1 MNFFSGLLTTLFERT
16 SELLP
21 GQFGSGNDLN
31 ALSKELLS
39 AKGEVSGVAIAERIL
54 NLYRQGDDAEKLSF
68 FTYLVDEMDFDIT
81 AVRESLD
88 AYAANQQAEDYNAF
102 MRLAEP
108 VRRQFFRRLNEAPG
122 ATHAL
127 VTMRRDLLA
136 LMKTHPELAVI
147 DIDLKALF
155 ISWFNRGFLVL
166 RPINWKSPAHILEKI
181 IAYEAVHEISSWDD
195 LRRRLAPADRRCFAF
210 FHPAM
215 PEEPL
220 IFVEV
225 ALTNLLPKSIQK
237 ILADDRDII
246 IEDEMD
252 YAVFYSIS
260 NCQQGLAGIS
270 FGNSLIKTVVG
281 ELNQDLP
288 QLKHFITL
296 SPLPGFSRW
305 LAGQHIR
312 ASDGTTRDAVGYLDD
327 NKTEG
332 RALAAYYLTRAR
344 RESGQPYDPVSRFH
358 LGNGASVFD
367 IHDAA
372 DLSPRGQQQSF
383 GLMVNYLYEK
393 DKLVHNHE
401 GFVHNSKITA
411 SRKINDLASK
421 VADRLVA
428 DHNG

>member
-1 MNFFSGLLTTLFERT
+1 M
-16 SELLP
+16 
-21 GQFGSGNDLN
+21 
-31 ALSKELLS
+31 
-39 AKGEVSGVAIAERIL
+39 
-54 NLYRQGDDAEKLSF
+54 
-68 FTYLVDEMDFDIT
+68 
-81 AVRESLD
+81 
-88 AYAANQQAEDYNAF
+88 
-102 MRLAEP
+102 
-108 VRRQFFRRLNEAPG
+108 
-122 ATHAL
+122 
-127 VTMRRDLLA
+127 
-136 LMKTHPELAVI
+136 
-147 DIDLKALF
+147 
-155 ISWFNRGFLVL
+155 
-166 RPINWKSPAHILEKI
+166 
-181 IAYEAVHEISSWDD
+181 
-195 LRRRLAPADRRCFAF
+195 
-210 FHPAM
+210 
-215 PEEPL
+215 
-220 IFVEV
+220 
-225 ALTNLLPKSIQK
+225 
-237 ILADDRDII
+237 
-246 IEDEMD
+246 
-252 YAVFYSIS
+252 
-260 NCQQGLAGIS
+260 
-270 FGNSLIKTVVG
+270 
-281 ELNQDLP
+281 NQDLP

-372 DLSPRGQQQSF
+372 DLSPRGRQQSF